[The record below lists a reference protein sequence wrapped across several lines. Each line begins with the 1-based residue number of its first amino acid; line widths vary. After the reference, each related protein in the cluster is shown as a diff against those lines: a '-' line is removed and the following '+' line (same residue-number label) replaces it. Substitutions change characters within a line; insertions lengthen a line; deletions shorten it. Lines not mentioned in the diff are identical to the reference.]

1 MSQVQI
7 LRFAIR
13 TPDADR
19 SNGTTNCQ
27 VSVSRAGSFAKRD
40 ERDNRLF
47 RQDAARPKRRDVIRA
62 VRLAWVVLLDTIN
75 IEHSLIQYIQ

>member
-1 MSQVQI
+1 MNEVQI

-13 TPDADR
+13 IPDTNL

-27 VSVSRAGSFAKRD
+27 VSVPRAGTFAKRD

-47 RQDAARPKRRDVIRA
+47 RQEAGPSA
-62 VRLAWVVLLDTIN
+62 VTSSAPFALPGLRFSTLFLTSDK
-75 IEHSLIQYIQ
+75 H

>member
-13 TPDADR
+13 TPDANR

-27 VSVSRAGSFAKRD
+27 VSVSRAGTFAKRD

-47 RQDAARPKRRDVIRA
+47 RQEVARPMRCDVIRA
-62 VRLAWVVLLDTIN
+62 VRLALVVLLDTLFLT
-75 IEHSLIQYIQ
+75 SD